1 VFELIVAT
9 NNTSAEIAVVLP
21 IVLTSPTLLPAIEVM
36 IMPAM
41 PVTKITEQM
50 MRMLRKAS
58 DELRD
63 EVVMLL
69 FSRERLIF
77 NSLGLIG

>member
-21 IVLTSPTLLPAIEVM
+21 IVLTNPTLLPAIEVM

-69 FSRERLIF
+69 FSRERFVF